1 MAAAAAAVAE
11 AKASVVHQMAGH
23 AIHKASNRLHD
34 RFNPKPPDITVG
46 FGSLVSHCLPGFF
59 RVSTDTGPSH
69 ADCLRQVP
77 GDVPNW
83 RLNAR
88 LNAASDS

>member
-1 MAAAAAAVAE
+1 MVKMYWAMGLAVAGG
-11 AKASVVHQMAGH
+11 AGIIG
-23 AIHKASNRLHD
+23 AALRLG
-34 RFNPKPPDITVG
+34 NYTMISL
-46 FGSLVSHCLPGFF
+46 FGRLQSG
-59 RVSTDTGPSH
+59 
-69 ADCLRQVP
+69 CLRQVP